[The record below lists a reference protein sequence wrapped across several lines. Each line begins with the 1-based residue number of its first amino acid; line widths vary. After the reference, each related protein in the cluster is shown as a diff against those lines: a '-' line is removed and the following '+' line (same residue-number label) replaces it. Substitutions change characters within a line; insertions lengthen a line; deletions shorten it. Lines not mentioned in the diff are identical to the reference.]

1 MLKSSS
7 LNRIMRMTLLL
18 FVLVILYLFPNNN
31 NEYNLKVVKATS
43 SNYHDIF
50 LLDKNNYV
58 SKTTI
63 SVKSIEKEKLAL
75 DLLNSLVID
84 GINKN
89 KIPSS
94 FKAIIPKN
102 TTIDKVKVDN
112 EHILVS
118 FSEDILKEEN
128 NKEKMIECIVYTLTS
143 IPNIKYVNI
152 LVNEKENNYF
162 KNEYTRDIG
171 INKKIDI
178 TSLNDINNVTIYYVS
193 SNNNV
198 NYYIPVTKYINSKD
212 DKINIIINELSSK
225 SSYESNL
232 MSYLNNETKLMSYTL
247 EDNDLNLYFNEAIL
261 NSKKDNKILEEV
273 IYSISY
279 SIKDSIEVS
288 NIHFYVNDKE
298 I

>member
-18 FVLVILYLFPNNN
+18 FVLVILYLSPNNN